1 MYANH
6 WLNLPTPHDLQT
18 QKRPVFPF
26 RTTDIFENTRE
37 EQYINEF

>member
-18 QKRPVFPF
+18 QKRPA
-26 RTTDIFENTRE
+26 DIFENTRE
-37 EQYINEF
+37 GQYINEF